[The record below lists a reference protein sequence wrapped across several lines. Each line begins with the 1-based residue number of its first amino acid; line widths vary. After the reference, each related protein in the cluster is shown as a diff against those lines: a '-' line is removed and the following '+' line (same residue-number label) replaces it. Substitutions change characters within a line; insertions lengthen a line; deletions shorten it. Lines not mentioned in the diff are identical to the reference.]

1 MRAPG
6 GRGQLR
12 GRHKFLINAMLIDTH
27 CHLASRRYT
36 DMEQVR
42 ADSRALGVDFCISQG
57 THAEDWEETL
67 RQAAAMPDFIAPCLA
82 VHPSDCTEVS
92 EEQWLHMGQLSRRHS
107 LAAIGE
113 TGLDYYWDAPE
124 GWDEKAYHARQHD
137 FLERHFALAEELGL
151 NISLHTRDKV
161 GKGSACFE
169 DAFAIARNF
178 PKVRPVFH
186 CFIGS
191 QEQAERIF
199 AELDG
204 MISFTG
210 IITFKKTEAQQ
221 AVAAWAPEDRIMVE
235 TDSPFLS
242 PEPYR
247 GEMNIP
253 GRVCYVAEK
262 LAALRGVSPA
272 HIADITTANARRF
285 FRISV

>member
-1 MRAPG
+1 
-6 GRGQLR
+6 
-12 GRHKFLINAMLIDTH
+12 MLIDTH
-27 CHLASRRYT
+27 CHLDTRRYK

-42 ADSRALGVDFCISQG
+42 AESRALGVDFCITQG
-57 THAEDWEETL
+57 TSPQDWADHL
-67 RQAAAMPDFIAPCLA
+67 KLAAAMPDFVAPCLA
-82 VHPSDCTEVS
+82 VHPSDVTEVND
-92 EEQWLHMGQLSRRHS
+92 EQWQEMLRLCRCHS
-107 LAAIGE
+107 LAAVGE
-113 TGLDYYWDAPE
+113 TGLDYFWDAPE
-124 GWDEKAYHARQHD
+124 GWEEQVYHARQQD

-169 DAFAIARNF
+169 DAFAIARHF

-186 CFIGS
+186 CFIGT

-199 AELDG
+199 SELDG

-210 IITFKKTEAQQ
+210 IITFKKTEQQQ

-242 PEPYR
+242 PEPHR
-247 GEMNIP
+247 GELNIP
-253 GRVCYVAEK
+253 GRVSFVAQK
-262 LAALRGVSPA
+262 LAQLRGVSPE
-272 HIADITTANARRF
+272 HIAAITTANARRF